1 MVRRQ
6 ISNEHAI
13 SHKVDP
19 VGDEAR
25 LSLWV
30 ATGTLTAEDVWAFRR
45 GDTDFDVLEARH
57 IAQSEANDRVRPAA
71 RDEEDAPSPRATSH
85 ADRWSQFKASA

>member
-1 MVRRQ
+1 VRRQ
-6 ISNEHAI
+6 ISNEHPVA
-13 SHKVDP
+13 HKVDV

-30 ATGTLTAEDVWAFRR
+30 ATGTLDAADVSAFRR
-45 GDTDFDVLEARH
+45 GDTDFGVLEARH

-71 RDEEDAPSPRATSH
+71 RDEADEPAPTGSSH
-85 ADRWSQFKASA
+85 ADRWARFQASA